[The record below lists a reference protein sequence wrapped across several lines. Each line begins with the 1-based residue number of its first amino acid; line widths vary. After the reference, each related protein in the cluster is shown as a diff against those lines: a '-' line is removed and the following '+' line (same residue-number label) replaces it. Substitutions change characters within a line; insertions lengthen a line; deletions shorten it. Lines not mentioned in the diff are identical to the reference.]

1 MLSNLQQ
8 KTDTVGKVIVYF
20 SRKLDTLRKHQM
32 KIIVMKNT
40 MPLNEFNMQ
49 YHNWNIKRGNEIK

>member
-8 KTDTVGKVIVYF
+8 KIDTVGKVIVYF

-32 KIIVMKNT
+32 KIIALENT
-40 MPLNEFNMQ
+40 MSWMSLTC
-49 YHNWNIKRGNEIK
+49 NITTGISKGEKR

>member
-8 KTDTVGKVIVYF
+8 KIDTVGKVIVYF
-20 SRKLDTLRKHQM
+20 SRKLDTLRKHQI

-40 MPLNEFNMQ
+40 MALNEFNMQ
-49 YHNWNIKRGNEIK
+49 YDTWDIKRGNEIK

>member
-8 KTDTVGKVIVYF
+8 KIDTVGKVIVYF

-32 KIIVMKNT
+32 KIIVLENT
-40 MPLNEFNMQ
+40 MSLNEFNMQ

>member
-8 KTDTVGKVIVYF
+8 KIDTVGKAIVYF

-32 KIIVMKNT
+32 KIIALENT
-40 MPLNEFNMQ
+40 MS
-49 YHNWNIKRGNEIK
+49 